1 MVESSD
7 VFEKNYQEYD
17 SRLANVNFDA
27 VKDTLGLIVE
37 SGKLFIPFFNQRYQ
51 VSASGIFDEQG
62 NRPDYI
68 AFIILAQYI
77 LLCPDQPHYDPQWAA
92 FKDFKRASHF
102 TNVNYFASD
111 TEQAI
116 EKNFSGKKE
125 ALAAAGKQLGG
136 VPEEVTASY
145 DLSMRFAALPRI
157 SLLMLFNDQDD
168 EFPAKCSVL
177 FQKHAEFYLDPE
189 SLAMTG
195 AYLAQ
200 RLTVL

>member
-7 VFEKNYQEYD
+7 VFEKNYQAYAN
-17 SRLANVNFDA
+17 RLAGVNLDA
-27 VKDTLGLIVE
+27 IKDTLGLIVE
-37 SGKLFIPFFNQRYQ
+37 NDQFFIPFFNKRYQ
-51 VSASGIFDEQG
+51 VSSRGISDENG
-62 NRPDYI
+62 NRADYI
-68 AFIILAQYI
+68 AFIIIAQYI
-77 LLCPDQPHYDPQWAA
+77 LLCPEAPHYDSQWAA

-116 EKNFSGKKE
+116 EKQFSGKKD
-125 ALAAAGKQLGG
+125 ALAAAGERLGG
-136 VPEEVTASY
+136 VHEEVTASY
-145 DLSMRFAALPRI
+145 DVSIQFAALPRI
-157 SLLMLFNDQDD
+157 SLLMLFNDEDD

-195 AYLAQ
+195 AYLAK
-200 RLTVL
+200 RLTAL

>member
-1 MVESSD
+1 MTGTTHKPFFGWSDAMVESSD

-51 VSASGIFDEQG
+51 VSTSGIFDEQG

-116 EKNFSGKKE
+116 EKKF
-125 ALAAAGKQLGG
+125 
-136 VPEEVTASY
+136 
-145 DLSMRFAALPRI
+145 
-157 SLLMLFNDQDD
+157 
-168 EFPAKCSVL
+168 
-177 FQKHAEFYLDPE
+177 
-189 SLAMTG
+189 
-195 AYLAQ
+195 
-200 RLTVL
+200 

>member
-1 MVESSD
+1 MVASSN
-7 VFEKNYQEYD
+7 VFEKNYQAY
-17 SRLANVNFDA
+17 SKRLAGVNLDA
-27 VKDTLGLIVE
+27 IKDRLGLIFE
-37 SGKLFIPFFNQRYQ
+37 NSKFFIPFFNRRYQ
-51 VSASGIFDEQG
+51 VSTSGISDEQG

-77 LLCPDQPHYDPQWAA
+77 LLCPEAPHYDPRWAA
-92 FKDFKRASHF
+92 FKDFKRTSHF

-116 EKNFSGKKE
+116 EKQFSGKKD
-125 ALAAAGKQLGG
+125 ALATAGKQIGG

-145 DLSMRFAALPRI
+145 DVSMRFAALPRI
-157 SLLMLFNDQDD
+157 SLLMLFNDEDD

-195 AYLAQ
+195 AFLAK
-200 RLTVL
+200 RLA